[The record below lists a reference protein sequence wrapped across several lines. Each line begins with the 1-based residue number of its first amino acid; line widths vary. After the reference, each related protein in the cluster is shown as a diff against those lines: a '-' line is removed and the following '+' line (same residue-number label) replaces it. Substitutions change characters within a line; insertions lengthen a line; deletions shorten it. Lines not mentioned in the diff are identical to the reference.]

1 MTETS
6 CFPESFDEV
15 VRLVVQGQMEAAGI
29 ICDGTMQRLAEDI
42 AADPSTSCPGKNGWN
57 STLNSKEN

>member
-15 VRLVVQGQMEAAGI
+15 VWLVLAGQMIAAGVI
-29 ICDGTMQRLAEDI
+29 WDGTMQRLAEDI
-42 AADPSTSCPGKNGWN
+42 AADPPTFCPGRND
-57 STLNSKEN
+57 